1 MNSRGLDSGLTRV
14 SEPFKG
20 VVRIGTTRRKSCSR
34 CSYRQVVRSGAAGGT
49 QVVSS
54 ALPTTILGLARRLD
68 RETEVF
74 QNHVLDFVREVIE
87 DRSVSQ
93 PRRRARLRT

>member
-1 MNSRGLDSGLTRV
+1 
-14 SEPFKG
+14 
-20 VVRIGTTRRKSCSR
+20 
-34 CSYRQVVRSGAAGGT
+34 
-49 QVVSS
+49 VVSS